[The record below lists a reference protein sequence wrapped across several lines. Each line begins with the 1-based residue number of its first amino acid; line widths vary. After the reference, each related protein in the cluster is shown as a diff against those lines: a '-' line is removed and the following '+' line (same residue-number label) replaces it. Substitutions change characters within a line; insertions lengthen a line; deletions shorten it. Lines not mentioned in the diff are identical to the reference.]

1 MVLVM
6 TGFSIFL
13 LPFSLATYQ
22 ANKWRSAS
30 IICMLVFGVVLLGVW
45 VVYEAKYAPKTFIP
59 FKFLYD
65 RTVAGSCLLAGT
77 LFMAFYCWDLYF
89 LSYLQVV
96 HNLSVQDAG
105 YVGNIYSIGSCFW
118 ALVVGYAIRKTN
130 RFKWV
135 ALVFVPINMLG
146 TGLMIHFRRPEQGLG
161 YVIMCQIF
169 IAFAGGALV
178 IAEEIAVMAPVA
190 HENVAAALA
199 LQYLSS
205 AVGGAIGQ
213 SVSGAIWTNT
223 LPTKLEEY
231 LPVGLKNQALTIYGD
246 LVTQLSFPIGSPAR
260 DAIIR
265 AYGDTQQLMC
275 IAATAVLSLSILA
288 VVIWK
293 DINLKDRQQVKGLV
307 V

>member
-1 MVLVM
+1 M

-30 IICMLVFGVVLLGVW
+30 IICMLVFGVVLLIAW
-45 VVYEAKYAPKTFIP
+45 VVYEAKFSPKPFIP
-59 FKFLYD
+59 LKFLHD
-65 RTVAGSCLLAGT
+65 RTVAGSCLLAMT
-77 LFMAFYCWDLYF
+77 PFIAFYCWDAYF

-105 YVGNIYSIGSCFW
+105 YVGNIYSIGSCLC
-118 ALVVGYAIRKTN
+118 ALVVGYAIRRTN

-135 ALVFVPINMLG
+135 ALTFVPLNMLG
-146 TGLMIHFRRPEQGLG
+146 TGLMIHFRRPDQGVG

-190 HENVAAALA
+190 HENVASALA

-205 AVGGAIGQ
+205 AVGGAVGLSI
-213 SVSGAIWTNT
+213 SGAIWTNT
-223 LPTKLEEY
+223 LPEKLEEY
-231 LPVGLKNQALTIYGD
+231 LPANLKDQALTIYGD
-246 LVTQLSFPIGSPAR
+246 IVTQLSYPVGSPAR
-260 DAIIR
+260 DAIVH
-265 AYGDTQQLMC
+265 AYGDTQKLMC
-275 IAATAVLSLSILA
+275 IAATSVLSLSIVS

-293 DINLKDRQQVKGLV
+293 DISLKDRKQVKGLV